1 MKIRKGFVS
10 NSSATAFI
18 LDIRNEHVKRAVDH
32 SSVVEA
38 SGTGRSTA
46 MAVGKEAVE
55 YAEAWIA
62 SAGRWYEEGRGLGPW
77 ILKWAE
83 ELGHEN
89 IVFAIESDE
98 DNGLDFHASAFSV
111 AERDYH

>member
-1 MKIRKGFVS
+1 MKIRQGFVS

-18 LDIRNEHVKRAVDH
+18 LDIRDERVKAAVD
-32 SSVVEA
+32 
-38 SGTGRSTA
+38 RSTA
-46 MAVGKEAVE
+46 HAASGLGRGTSMAVGQKAVE

-62 SAGRWYEEGRGLGPW
+62 EADWYEEGRGLGPW
-77 ILKWAE
+77 VLKWAD

-89 IVFAIESDE
+89 IVFVIESDE
-98 DNGLDFHASAFSV
+98 DGGLDFRADLFSV